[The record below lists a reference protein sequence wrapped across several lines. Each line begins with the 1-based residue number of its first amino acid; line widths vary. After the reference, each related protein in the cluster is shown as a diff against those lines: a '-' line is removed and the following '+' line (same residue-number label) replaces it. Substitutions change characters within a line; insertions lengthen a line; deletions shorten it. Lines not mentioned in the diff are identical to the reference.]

1 MREQWQIDQG
11 AKCGCKGTDE
21 YCPCQNVSPDQ
32 RIKLQMQTDDL
43 QARAENA
50 EADLKSLRY
59 RLDQA
64 LGSYERDGNRTLL
77 LERLHEL
84 AE

>member
-11 AKCGCKGTDE
+11 EKCGCSGTDE
-21 YCPCQNVSPDQ
+21 YCGCQNVSPDQ
-32 RIKLQMQTDDL
+32 KIELQMQKDDL

-50 EADLKSLRY
+50 EVDLKSIRD
-59 RLDQA
+59 RLDRA

-77 LERLHEL
+77 LERLYKL

>member
-11 AKCGCKGTDE
+11 AKCGCEGANE
-21 YCPCQNVSPDQ
+21 YCGCQNVSPDQ
-32 RIKLQMQTDDL
+32 RIEMQMQKDDL
-43 QARAENA
+43 KARAENA
-50 EADLKSLRY
+50 EADLKSLRD

-64 LGSYERDGNRTLL
+64 LGSYERDANRTLL
-77 LERLHEL
+77 LERLYEL